1 MADKRNF
8 LLGKGERLTEPVLPS
23 GRKLDR
29 EPPYTYGEARA
40 RLTPMFEAAISEL
53 SRLPETARPAGQVV
67 AGLTLNPEYIAKSY
81 YPEQVLKTYALRA
94 VGSKA
99 ALVTPE
105 KRSKDRKPEEKPTTQ
120 LFVAGELSAFRRLL
134 ADLEGSSV
142 AERVRSDLPAMEIVR
157 ALDPSAK
164 IKGNPEKKR
173 LLPLEI
179 VLHAGELRQ
188 DSYII
193 TAFQEYLGEL
203 GLEADLEHRI
213 HAGGLCFLRMTAP
226 GSALNEIAKFS
237 FLRAVRE
244 MPRLRDFTSLRSSK
258 SAGIAKMQPLP
269 AVDPNIRVAI
279 FDGGMPKNSP
289 LAPWVTAFDPPGI
302 GPAVPEALD
311 HGYAVTSAAL
321 FGPVG
326 PEEVVRPFANVQHIR
341 VWDKNSGNDPLELFD
356 VLERIR
362 DTLESSPKF
371 DFINLSLGPSLPIED
386 DDVHAW
392 TAVLDEY
399 LADGSCVATIA
410 VGNDG
415 EADPSE
421 QLNRI
426 QVPSDVVNG
435 LSIGACDKVGSDW
448 KRASYSSVG
457 PGRSPGIVKPD
468 LLSFG
473 GCAASPYMVLGGT
486 DGLECR
492 PQRGTSFAAPHALR
506 VGTGVK
512 ANFGAA
518 LESLAVRTLL
528 IHTAEPGD
536 EPQHEIGWGRIRDT
550 IDDIIICP
558 DGAVRVVYQ
567 GELTASKYLRA
578 EIPLPDVAL
587 RGMVSITATCC
598 FATEIDSAHPGSYTR
613 SGLEIFFRPN
623 AGVVPENA
631 AHAKTQSFFSQS
643 RLYETEDVLRTDA
656 HKWETCLHGSVS
668 KRASSLHAP
677 VFDIHYLSRDEG
689 HADHHTTKIKY
700 ALVITVDAPR
710 HPNLYDLVIRK
721 YRNILEPMV
730 PVQVSVQV

>member
-1 MADKRNF
+1 MAEKRNF

-29 EPPYTYGEARA
+29 EPPYTYAEARA
-40 RLTPMFEAAISEL
+40 RLTPMIEGAISEL
-53 SRLPETARPAGQVV
+53 SRLPEAARPAGQVV

-99 ALVTPE
+99 ALIKPE
-105 KRSKDRKPEEKPTTQ
+105 KRSKGREPQEKPTTQ

-142 AERVRSDLPAMEIVR
+142 SERVRGDLPAMETVK
-157 ALDPSAK
+157 ALDPTAK
-164 IKGNPEKKR
+164 IKGDPSSKR
-173 LLPLEI
+173 ELPLEV
-179 VLHAGELRQ
+179 VLHAGELWQ
-188 DSYII
+188 DGYII
-193 TAFQEYLGEL
+193 TAFQDYLAEL
-203 GLEADLEHRI
+203 GLKADLDHRI
-213 HAGGLCFLRMTAP
+213 YAGGLCFLRMTAP
-226 GSALNEIAKFS
+226 GAVLPEIAKFS

-244 MPRLRDFTSLRSSK
+244 MPKLRDFTPLRSSTPN
-258 SAGIAKMQPLP
+258 GIASMPSQP

-279 FDGGMPKNSP
+279 FDGGMPANSP
-289 LAPWVTAFDPPGI
+289 LAPWVTGFDPPGI
-302 GPAVPEALD
+302 GPAVPEALE
-311 HGYAVTSAAL
+311 HGYAVTGAAL

-326 PEEVVRPFANVQHIR
+326 PGEVVRPFANVQHIR

-356 VLERIR
+356 VLERIK

-415 EADPSE
+415 EADSEE

-426 QVPSDVVNG
+426 QVPSDIVNG
-435 LSIGACDKVGSDW
+435 LSIGACDKAGSVW

-468 LLSFG
+468 LVSFG
-473 GCAASPYMVLGGT
+473 GCATSPYMVLGGNT
-486 DGLECR
+486 GLECR

-518 LESLAVRTLL
+518 LEPLAIRTLL
-528 IHTAEPGD
+528 IHTAEPSD
-536 EPQHEIGWGRIRDT
+536 EPQHEIGWGRVRDM
-550 IDDIIICP
+550 IDDIVVCP
-558 DGAVRVVYQ
+558 AGAIRVVYQ

-578 EIPLPDVAL
+578 EIPLPDVQL

-613 SGLEIFFRPN
+613 SGLEVFFRPN
-623 AGVVPENA
+623 ANIVPANA
-631 AHAKTQSFFSQS
+631 THAKTQSFFSQS

-668 KRASSLHAP
+668 KRASGLNAP

-700 ALVITVDAPR
+700 ALVITVEAPR
-710 HPNLYDLVIRK
+710 HPDLYDLVIRK

-730 PVQVSVQV
+730 PIQVPIQV